1 MGQAGSQSRDNA
13 SDADAGLLPTTLL
26 NQMLGVQYYGL
37 GNQFPVQLGLIP
49 QLKSGFANSAVAT
62 PFVNVSEALNT
73 ALTTT
78 GARQVF
84 VSRYTVPQD
93 PSNFLRNDW
102 GPSDFD
108 SPHRVVID
116 YVWRIPGKAN
126 SFLLTGWE
134 VSGILTAQ
142 SGQPFSIFAGPA
154 GGELTQRVNVGGAVS
169 MTGNPS
175 AFLSAPVGLAS
186 LSGSCAGSFYTSA
199 PLFSGIVGTP
209 CLGNS
214 SRNQFEG
221 PNYFTHDMAVQKR
234 FRMSLSERTAV
245 VVRAEF
251 FNIFNRANYYSPIS
265 QYSLDGITK
274 NPDFGKVKSASRVAL
289 NR

>member
-1 MGQAGSQSRDNA
+1 MPLIRSSHGQNFLTAACGTQIFGTGGYGQCGLGNVTLNPKFIASNPAFGGANTQFYQSASSPFGIYGLDVASFLTARLRVAQWHGLTLNTSYVWSQSRDNA
-13 SDADAGLLPTTLL
+13 SDAAAPLLPTTLL

-49 QLKSGFANSAVAT
+49 QLKSGFANSTVAT

-93 PSNFLRNDW
+93 PYNFLRNDW

-126 SFLLTGWE
+126 SFLLAGWE

-154 GGELTQRVNVGGAVS
+154 GGELTQRVNVGGAVT

-175 AFLSAPVGLAS
+175 
-186 LSGSCAGSFYTSA
+186 
-199 PLFSGIVGTP
+199 
-209 CLGNS
+209 
-214 SRNQFEG
+214 
-221 PNYFTHDMAVQKR
+221 
-234 FRMSLSERTAV
+234 
-245 VVRAEF
+245 
-251 FNIFNRANYYSPIS
+251 
-265 QYSLDGITK
+265 
-274 NPDFGKVKSASRVAL
+274 
-289 NR
+289 